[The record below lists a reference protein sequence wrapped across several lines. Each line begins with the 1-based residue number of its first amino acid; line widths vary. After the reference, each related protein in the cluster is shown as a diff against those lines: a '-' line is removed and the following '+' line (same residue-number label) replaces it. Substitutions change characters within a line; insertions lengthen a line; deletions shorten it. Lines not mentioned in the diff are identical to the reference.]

1 MNYEIVSIYLKDGR
15 NATGL
20 SGKSGA
26 AECCAGSYEP
36 YAIMM
41 GCQNNGDRAMMVF
54 DLAADSKEEAVNL
67 DKLRL
72 LCRDGA
78 IPVYVAGKIENIEK
92 IKRYLGLG
100 CEKVF
105 LNFRSACGKKLLEE
119 AAGMFGREK
128 LGWYMETPE
137 KVPENGVIPEKE
149 VSMLLLEPAA
159 ACVKDRT
166 KLPVLLHEEKRA
178 VCTADNVP
186 AHIYQ
191 SAVSWGEFKKN
202 GDGLVPV
209 VVQDYKNNEVLMVAY
224 MNQEAFETTC
234 RTGRM
239 TYWSRSRRELWV
251 KGLTSGHFQF
261 VRSLTLDCDNDTILA
276 RVAQIGAAC
285 HTGHRSCFFQQLIR
299 TDGECRQDD

>member
-20 SGKSGA
+20 SGQSGA
-26 AECCAGSYEP
+26 AECCVGSYEP

-54 DLAADSKEEAVNL
+54 DLARDSEEEAVNL
-67 DKLRL
+67 EKLRL

-78 IPVYVAGKIENIEK
+78 IPVYAAGKIENLENI
-92 IKRYLGLG
+92 RTYLDLG

-105 LNFRSACGKKLLEE
+105 LNFRSSCGEKLLEE
-119 AAGMFGREK
+119 AAAAFGRGR

-137 KVPENGVIPEKE
+137 QVPENGALPEQE

-159 ACVKDRT
+159 AGVKDRT

-186 AHIYQ
+186 TYVYK
-191 SAVSWGEFKKN
+191 SAIPWEKFKKN
-202 GDGLVPV
+202 SDGLVPV
-209 VVQDYKNNEVLMVAY
+209 VVQDYKNNDVLMVAY
-224 MNQEAFETTC
+224 MNQEAFEATC

-239 TYWSRSRRELWV
+239 TYWSRSRRELWI

-285 HTGHRSCFFQQLIR
+285 HTGHRSCFFKQLVR
-299 TDGECRQDD
+299 TDGEYRQDD

>member
-78 IPVYVAGKIENIEK
+78 IPVYAAGKIENIEK
-92 IKRYLGLG
+92 IKRYLDLG

-119 AAGMFGREK
+119 AAGTFGREK

-137 KVPENGVIPEKE
+137 EVPENGVIPEKE

-202 GDGLVPV
+202 GDGL
-209 VVQDYKNNEVLMVAY
+209 DALKAEI
-224 MNQEAFETTC
+224 
-234 RTGRM
+234 
-239 TYWSRSRRELWV
+239 SRRIAAMRHRAELV
-251 KGLTSGHFQF
+251 VPYAKGGVLSMIHNLGQVLEEEYTDTGTR
-261 VRSLTLDCDNDTILA
+261 VVCLLDA
-276 RVAQIGAAC
+276 AAYQRVMGAL
-285 HTGHRSCFFQQLIR
+285 GNR
-299 TDGECRQDD
+299 E